1 MKKLSPKYITITDK
15 TVKVLD
21 ENGVEQN
28 RIALQIVFSLEKEV
42 ELGDGKER
50 KTLFFFLSEWRKAL
64 RDADAGAYLEALD
77 EKFGDTPAKHQ
88 DAFNRISRACT
99 WKIDLKE
106 DGYPTIVGVE
116 LPDSIKA
123 SALEYKK
130 KRDAEMSSF
139 GI

>member
-15 TVKVLD
+15 NVKVLN
-21 ENGVEQN
+21 ENGVEEN
-28 RIALQIVFSLEKEV
+28 RIALQIVFSLEKEID
-42 ELGDGKER
+42 LGDGRER
-50 KTLFFFLSEWRKAL
+50 KVLYFFLSEWRKAL

-77 EKFGDTPAKHQ
+77 EKFGDIPAKHR
-88 DAFNRISRACT
+88 DAFNRISQACT
-99 WKIDLKE
+99 WNIDLKE
-106 DGYPTIVGVE
+106 DGFPTIVGVE

-130 KRDAEMSSF
+130 KRDAEMSAF